1 MKYFLSALAL
11 GCLLLSCNRDLENN
25 ESPTPAPQE
34 EKLVLLKE
42 LAGEQGWAL
51 FGYKNRNEIEGL
63 SAEGGFRGKS
73 DIDYEYDAY
82 GRIVKEHRYWH
93 NYGDGET
100 NITYQYDS
108 QGRLVSSHAI
118 STKNEEYPGTG
129 LPPTPLCSIERK
141 HTYTYQG
148 NKVIVKIERGAD
160 NCSSTPEAAKEKT
173 ITLFVENGRVV
184 KSLNENNQI
193 IETIEYLNTKNALR
207 NIKGFPALVA
217 EFYIRPLTYE
227 LPYYNFIESINDFR
241 FIDNIKTRDFHDGSY
256 WEYYYSVRTDMK
268 IHEKDYDHIENVAI
282 VEKLHNDP
290 TYDDHI
296 WMLNASRYYIKEK

>member
-1 MKYFLSALAL
+1 MKHFLSALAL

-42 LAGEQGWAL
+42 LAGGQGWAL
-51 FGYKNRNEIEGL
+51 FGYKNRNEIESL

-184 KSLNENNQI
+184 KSFDENNQI
-193 IETIEYLNTKNALR
+193 IETIEYRNTKNALR

-217 EFYIRPLTYE
+217 EFYIRGFTYE

>member
-1 MKYFLSALAL
+1 MKHFLSALAL

-42 LAGEQGWAL
+42 LAGGQGWAL
-51 FGYKNRNEIEGL
+51 FGYKNRNEIESL

-118 STKNEEYPGTG
+118 STKNEKYPGTG

-207 NIKGFPALVA
+207 NIKGFPALVV
-217 EFYIRPLTYE
+217 EFYIRPITYE
-227 LPYYNFIESINDFR
+227 LPYYNHGIERIKDLR
-241 FIDNIKTRDFHDGSY
+241 YIDNVKIIDLHEDDYMLYKYDDDKGNSYDGDY
-256 WEYYYSVRTDMK
+256 PTDIFVFDK
-268 IHEKDYDHIENVAI
+268 S
-282 VEKLHNDP
+282 HNDP
-290 TYDDHI
+290 TYSHQL
-296 WMLNASRYYIKEK
+296 WMFNASRYYIKEE

>member
-1 MKYFLSALAL
+1 MKHFLSALAL

-25 ESPTPAPQE
+25 KTHETPAPAPQE
-34 EKLVLLKE
+34 EKLVLLKQ
-42 LAGEQGWAL
+42 LGGEATAY
-51 FGYKNRNEIEGL
+51 FVYKNRNEIEGL

-73 DIDYEYDAY
+73 DIDYEYDTY
-82 GRIVKEHRYWH
+82 GRIVKERRYWH

-118 STKNEEYPGTG
+118 STKNEENLGTG

-148 NKVIVKIERGAD
+148 NKVIVKIEIGAD
-160 NCSSTPEAAKEKT
+160 NCSSTPKTAKEKT

-184 KSLNENNQI
+184 KSLNENNEI
-193 IETIEYLNTKNALR
+193 IETIEYHNTKNALR

-217 EFYIRPLTYE
+217 EFYIREFTYE
-227 LPYYNFIESINDFR
+227 LPNYNFIESIHDFR
-241 FIDNIKTRDFHDGSY
+241 FIDNIKTRDYPSGYYNLYKYDDDKGNSYDG
-256 WEYYYSVRTDMK
+256 
-268 IHEKDYDHIENVAI
+268 DYPAAVFIFD
-282 VEKLHNDP
+282 KSHNDP
-290 TYDDHI
+290 TLSDHL
-296 WMLNASRYYIKEK
+296 WYLNAYRSYIKEE

>member
-1 MKYFLSALAL
+1 MKHFLSALAL

-25 ESPTPAPQE
+25 ETPAPQE

-42 LAGEQGWAL
+42 LAGGQGWAL
-51 FGYKNRNEIEGL
+51 FGYKNRNEIESL

-160 NCSSTPEAAKEKT
+160 NCSSTPEAAQEKT

-193 IETIEYLNTKNALR
+193 IETIEYRNTKNALR

-227 LPYYNFIESINDFR
+227 LPYYNFIESVNDFR

-256 WEYYYSVRTDMK
+256 WEYYYSVRTDME

>member
-1 MKYFLSALAL
+1 MKHFLSALAL

-118 STKNEEYPGTG
+118 STKFYPGTG
-129 LPPTPLCSIERK
+129 LTPRCSVEKK

-148 NKVIVKIERGAD
+148 NKVIVKIEMGAD
-160 NCSSTPEAAKEKT
+160 TCSAIPETGKEKT
-173 ITLFVENGRVV
+173 ITLLVENGRVT
-184 KSLNENNQI
+184 KTFDEQGN
-193 IETIEYLNTKNALR
+193 IEQTIEYYNTKNALR
-207 NIKGFPALVA
+207 NIKGFPALVV

-227 LPYYNFIESINDFR
+227 LPYYNLGIQRIEDLR
-241 FIDNIKTRDFHDGSY
+241 YIDNIKTRDFHNGSY
-256 WEYYYSVRTDMK
+256 WEYRYRYDNGSTDNDYPNGVG
-268 IHEKDYDHIENVAI
+268 IHARS
-282 VEKLHNDP
+282 HNDP
-290 TYDDHI
+290 TYDEYLYEISADR
-296 WMLNASRYYIKEK
+296 SYIKEE

>member
-1 MKYFLSALAL
+1 MKHFLSALAL

-25 ESPTPAPQE
+25 ETPAPQE

-42 LAGEQGWAL
+42 LAGGQGWAL
-51 FGYKNRNEIEGL
+51 FGYKNRNEIESL

-118 STKNEEYPGTG
+118 STENEEYPGTG

-193 IETIEYLNTKNALR
+193 IETIEYHNTKNALR

-217 EFYIRPLTYE
+217 EFYVREYTYE
-227 LPYYNFIESINDFR
+227 LKWYNVIESAHDFR
-241 FIDNIKTRDFHDGSY
+241 FIDNVKTRNYPSGNYTLYEYKDDKGNSYDGDY
-256 WEYYYSVRTDMK
+256 PTDIFVFDK
-268 IHEKDYDHIENVAI
+268 S
-282 VEKLHNDP
+282 HNDP
-290 TYDDHI
+290 TLHDQL
-296 WMLNASRYYIKEK
+296 WMLNASRYYIKEE